1 MLAFRR
7 KPLLEPARLLN
18 WVVTSQRSFMPVI
31 ELETRIAAPINVVFD
46 LSRSID
52 LHIKST
58 AQTNERAV
66 AGCTSGLIGLDEDV
80 TWEATHFGVRQELTT
95 TITQYDRPRHFRD
108 SMVRGAFRRFDHD
121 HVFETE
127 GAGTTLMKDVFD
139 YSSPFGVLGHVADAL
154 FLKRYMTRLLR
165 TRNALVKSVAES
177 GEADLFVKGRIT
189 PVD

>member
-1 MLAFRR
+1 MHS
-7 KPLLEPARLLN
+7 
-18 WVVTSQRSFMPVI
+18 VICQRPFVPVI
-31 ELETRIAAPINVVFD
+31 ELETRINAPVDVVFD

-52 LHIKST
+52 LHVKST

-66 AGCTSGLIGLDEDV
+66 AGCTRGLISLGEYV
-80 TWEATHFGVRQELTT
+80 TWEATHFGVRQKLTT
-95 TITQYDRPRHFRD
+95 RITQYDRPRHFRD

-165 TRNALVKSVAES
+165 MRNDLVKSVSES
-177 GEADLFVKGRIT
+177 GEADLFIKGR
-189 PVD
+189 